1 MPNTALSIAYVRR
14 FATTEVLTI
23 LVETAVLFFLMR
35 YVFKK
40 HTLTPKQLMF
50 AGIFASFAT
59 IPYVWFVFPNI
70 TSWARPT
77 SLLYSEPF
85 VTIVE
90 AIWYRF
96 ALKTNWKVSLAISVI
111 CNLASY
117 IVDIALRA
125 NGIWIYW

>member
-1 MPNTALSIAYVRR
+1 MPNTALSIGYVRR
-14 FATTEVLTI
+14 FITTDVLTI
-23 LVETAVLFFLMR
+23 AVETAVLFFLMR

-40 HTLTPKQLMF
+40 HALTNRQIMF

-70 TSWARPT
+70 TSWSRPT

-90 AIWYRF
+90 AVWYRF
-96 ALKTNWKVSLAISVI
+96 ALKTDWKISAAISI
-111 CNLASY
+111 
-117 IVDIALRA
+117 I
-125 NGIWIYW
+125 

>member
-1 MPNTALSIAYVRR
+1 MPNTALSISYVHR
-14 FATTEVLTI
+14 FITTEVLTI
-23 LVETAVLFFLMR
+23 AVESAVLFFLMR

-40 HTLTPKQLMF
+40 NELTTKQLLF

-59 IPYVWFVFPNI
+59 IPYVWFVFPNAM
-70 TSWARPT
+70 SWPRPT
-77 SLLYSEPF
+77 SLMYSEPF

-96 ALKTNWKVSLAISVI
+96 ALKTDWKVSFAVSII

-117 IVDIALRA
+117 AIDIMLRA
-125 NGIWIYW
+125 NGVWLYW